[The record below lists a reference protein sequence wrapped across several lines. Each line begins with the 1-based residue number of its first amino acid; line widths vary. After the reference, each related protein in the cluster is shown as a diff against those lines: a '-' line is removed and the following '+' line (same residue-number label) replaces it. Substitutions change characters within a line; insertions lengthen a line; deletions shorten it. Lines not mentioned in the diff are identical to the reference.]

1 MHILKILLNLSVSI
15 CSIQQEKLIE
25 SFNEAKSTW
34 LEAFVWFCFG
44 EGVLE
49 RHVDIMCNI
58 VTVLCT

>member
-1 MHILKILLNLSVSI
+1 MQHSTG
-15 CSIQQEKLIE
+15 KLME